1 MAANYWNSTQF
12 RFWTFSKPKLALM
25 RRSLEDENKDLVQ
38 KFALPDRRLLSV
50 YFSSQLNKLVR
61 RLKLSQQ
68 AVATAQVYVRRV
80 YTKVEIRRTNPN
92 LVLVTA
98 LYLACKMEES
108 PQHIRMI
115 LGEAKQAWQGT
126 FSSLSISTS
135 ANRYCVDIVLPD
147 TSKLGEC
154 EFHII
159 SELNSQLI
167 IHHPY
172 RSLADLENSWK
183 LTHEE
188 HSVAEYLINDHYL
201 TDMPLL
207 HPPHVIAVTAMV
219 LAVTLGPP
227 QAQAGLNMLSAA
239 NMQSAMANLANAGS
253 AAGGGTAAASG
264 GGGGGG
270 SPARVQHFMNW
281 LAETTIDIDA
291 VADCVQEFISL
302 YEVWETYNEKLCKD
316 QINRFI
322 KARGLEK

>member
-1 MAANYWNSTQF
+1 MAANYWNSTQC

-25 RRSLEDENKDLVQ
+25 RRSLEDENKELVQ
-38 KFALPDRRLLSV
+38 KFTLPDRRLLSV

-68 AVATAQVYVRRV
+68 AVATAQVYIRRV

-115 LGEAKQAWQGT
+115 LGEAKQAWQ
-126 FSSLSISTS
+126 
-135 ANRYCVDIVLPD
+135 DIILPD

-172 RSLADLENSWK
+172 RSLIDLENGWK

-219 LAVTLGPP
+219 LAVTVGPP
-227 QAQAGLNMLSAA
+227 QAQAGLTMLTAA
-239 NMQSAMANLANAGS
+239 TMQSAMANLANAGG
-253 AAGGGTAAASG
+253 AVVGGTAVGSG
-264 GGGGGG
+264 GGGGSGP
-270 SPARVQHFMNW
+270 SARVQHIMNW